1 MGRTGRFGSCDF
13 TTPKKLVTHFD
24 LRNNLIDNFIEYFS
38 RRVYSSAVF
47 FCLPLFRIRILIVTA
62 DSVPICP
69 SGGPPRAV
77 RRISDRNDNS
87 HCDGT
92 KVPCPHERAR

>member
-24 LRNNLIDNFIEYFS
+24 LCNNLIDNFIEYFS
-38 RRVYSSAVF
+38 RRACSSAVF
-47 FCLPLFRIRILIVTA
+47 LSPAPGRIRILIVTA
-62 DSVPICP
+62 DSVPIRP
-69 SGGPPRAV
+69 SGGPLLAV
-77 RRISDRNDNS
+77 RQISDPNGNS

-92 KVPCPHERAR
+92 KVFYSHDRAR